1 LNTENDTFVLCHS
14 NCYYCSKAGTDENNN
29 CDLCKNGYHFI
40 YTQLGQCIREGT
52 QPNNTYLDNY
62 TDTYRKCYET
72 CSSCFH
78 SGDAKWNYCLDCAKD
93 SNGKYTHHFTF
104 KQDYQCILPE
114 EQPERSYLD
123 ETDNTYKKCHN
134 YCLECNQ
141 AGTDAANRCTKCI
154 NTRHFVYNQVDKG
167 NCIKP
172 SQAPNDTYLNTDND
186 TYLPCHSS
194 CFYCSKPGDDNNNN
208 CDLCKDGYHFIYNH
222 VGQCI
227 REGTQPENT
236 YLDVYTDTYRK
247 CYDTCRTCF
256 HKGSSDWN
264 YCLDCAKD
272 SNGVY
277 KYHFTWRKD
286 YQCIPESERPER
298 SYLDETDN
306 TYKKCH
312 NYCLECNQAGTDSAN
327 HCTKCIPTRH
337 FIYNQVE
344 QGNCIK
350 PSQAPNN
357 TFLNTENDTFV
368 PCHRNCFYCSKSGT
382 DESNNCDLC
391 KDGYHFIYTQLGQ
404 CIREGT
410 QPNNTYLDR
419 CNDMYKKCYDT
430 CATCVT
436 MGTSEY
442 NNCKKC
448 AVDSNGNY
456 LYHFIYNRPEQCI
469 PESERP
475 PNTYYE
481 RETNTYKKCYS
492 YCATCSK
499 GPNETTPNCDTCI
512 NGYHLIEGWDG
523 MCIRE
528 SEKPDNYYYDEEE
541 NKYKKCYD
549 TCYKCTKGGDSNN
562 HNCARC
568 ASGYYFIY
576 DQPGICIR
584 GGSQPNNTYLDYDT
598 FKPCY
603 ETCGTCSVGGSP
615 SSHNCNTCLK
625 NSDGTFRYHFIYNR
639 PGQCVGEEEKCTN
652 CYLDNTTNRY
662 KPCHSLCA
670 TCNQAPDEQTPHCT
684 SCPPGYSFI
693 LNYPVLCVR
702 SIEKCYNC
710 YIYE

>member
-1 LNTENDTFVLCHS
+1 
-14 NCYYCSKAGTDENNN
+14 
-29 CDLCKNGYHFI
+29 
-40 YTQLGQCIREGT
+40 
-52 QPNNTYLDNY
+52 
-62 TDTYRKCYET
+62 
-72 CSSCFH
+72 
-78 SGDAKWNYCLDCAKD
+78 
-93 SNGKYTHHFTF
+93 
-104 KQDYQCILPE
+104 
-114 EQPERSYLD
+114 
-123 ETDNTYKKCHN
+123 
-134 YCLECNQ
+134 
-141 AGTDAANRCTKCI
+141 
-154 NTRHFVYNQVDKG
+154 
-167 NCIKP
+167 
-172 SQAPNDTYLNTDND
+172 
-186 TYLPCHSS
+186 
-194 CFYCSKPGDDNNNN
+194 
-208 CDLCKDGYHFIYNH
+208 
-222 VGQCI
+222 
-227 REGTQPENT
+227 
-236 YLDVYTDTYRK
+236 
-247 CYDTCRTCF
+247 
-256 HKGSSDWN
+256 
-264 YCLDCAKD
+264 
-272 SNGVY
+272 
-277 KYHFTWRKD
+277 
-286 YQCIPESERPER
+286 
-298 SYLDETDN
+298 
-306 TYKKCH
+306 
-312 NYCLECNQAGTDSAN
+312 
-327 HCTKCIPTRH
+327 
-337 FIYNQVE
+337 
-344 QGNCIK
+344 
-350 PSQAPNN
+350 
-357 TFLNTENDTFV
+357 
-368 PCHRNCFYCSKSGT
+368 
-382 DESNNCDLC
+382 
-391 KDGYHFIYTQLGQ
+391 
-404 CIREGT
+404 
-410 QPNNTYLDR
+410 
-419 CNDMYKKCYDT
+419 MYKKCYDT

-652 CYLDNTTNRY
+652 CYLDNTTNKY

-670 TCNQAPDEQTPHCT
+670 TCNQAPDEETPHCT

-693 LNYPVLCVR
+693 WNYPGLCVR
-702 SIEKCYNC
+702 RSEKCYNC
-710 YIYE
+710 YIDEEDNTIKKCHDTCATCSQGGDNTSPHCTRCSNGYHFVYNVPGLCVLEKDKCANCYLDCNDDTYKKCYDTCSRCSIGGNENNCLECAKDSN